1 MKNEL
6 NEEFLKKTYLMKVR
20 MKKFKIVF
28 DNGIIFLMTIILVLP
43 FIGCN
48 RVSNNEP
55 TKEQLEG
62 ALSSINQAYIGFTQ
76 SNLTGLRDDLNF
88 LIFYLERGNENNL
101 KDQIY
106 YLGKIEG
113 TLSSFGT
120 SGTALQGIYYT
131 EGSEEYK
138 RFIKPFPE
146 LPFITTSFDLS
157 RALEGQAQNISLLKD
172 TLIKNGKLTSNGKTY
187 LTNFKNLLDW
197 LISST
202 ENLEDV
208 QFKDTEE
215 LLNKQLDAVKEAT
228 EKINAL
234 TL

>member
-1 MKNEL
+1 
-6 NEEFLKKTYLMKVR
+6 
-20 MKKFKIVF
+20 MKKIKT
-28 DNGIIFLMTIILVLP
+28 IFNRGVAVLMAVLLVLP

-48 RVSNNEP
+48 RVSNNGP

-120 SGTALQGIYYT
+120 SGAIIQGIY
-131 EGSEEYK
+131 
-138 RFIKPFPE
+138 
-146 LPFITTSFDLS
+146 
-157 RALEGQAQNISLLKD
+157 
-172 TLIKNGKLTSNGKTY
+172 
-187 LTNFKNLLDW
+187 
-197 LISST
+197 
-202 ENLEDV
+202 
-208 QFKDTEE
+208 
-215 LLNKQLDAVKEAT
+215 
-228 EKINAL
+228 
-234 TL
+234 

>member
-1 MKNEL
+1 
-6 NEEFLKKTYLMKVR
+6 
-20 MKKFKIVF
+20 MKKIKT
-28 DNGIIFLMTIILVLP
+28 IFNRGVAVLMAVLLVLP

-48 RVSNNEP
+48 RVSNNGP

-208 QFKDTEE
+208 QFKGTEE